1 MAGGCDVYAGR
12 SEKAIDQDQ
21 FTVFITDQ
29 AAAIVTVITTARLKY
44 AIKEAVR
51 NGCNGPAARVGN
63 DSAVGGVSVPGAIF
77 VKCHTHPTVADGHRG
92 ILFHLTHQAGVVF
105 LIGLYKA
112 RDVQILD
119 DGAIPQE
126 TEGGPIII

>member
-21 FTVFITDQ
+21 FPVFITHQ

-51 NGCNGPAARVGN
+51 NGCSGPLARVGD
-63 DSAVGGVSVPGAIF
+63 DSAVGSISVPGAIF
-77 VKCHTHPTVADGHRG
+77 VKCHTHPTVADGHGG
-92 ILFHLTHQAGVVF
+92 ILLHLTHQTGIVF
-105 LIGLYKA
+105 LIGLY
-112 RDVQILD
+112 
-119 DGAIPQE
+119 
-126 TEGGPIII
+126 